1 MRRTPPVVVHLLPQ
15 PVVQGVVAG
24 LVMLAAAGLAA
35 WACSHDLRAWPLW
48 LAVLPAAAWGWR
60 ASVIERRRLRWDG
73 ETWWLSD
80 VERGDELPVRVAVL
94 IDLDAWLLL
103 QASPGPHWLPL
114 SHRQQPQWGA
124 LRATLFS
131 AANGAVRQR

>member
-1 MRRTPPVVVHLLPQ
+1 MRPNRIHQLIGAGRPAIGGWVSSPNP
-15 PVVQGVVAG
+15 VAG
-24 LVMLAAAGLAA
+24 ELLGSLGFDTVTI
-35 WACSHDLRAWPLW
+35 DLQH
-48 LAVLPAAAWGWR
+48 G
-60 ASVIERRRLRWDG
+60 
-73 ETWWLSD
+73 
-80 VERGDELPVRVAVL
+80 L

-114 SHRQQPQWGA
+114 SRRQQPQWGA